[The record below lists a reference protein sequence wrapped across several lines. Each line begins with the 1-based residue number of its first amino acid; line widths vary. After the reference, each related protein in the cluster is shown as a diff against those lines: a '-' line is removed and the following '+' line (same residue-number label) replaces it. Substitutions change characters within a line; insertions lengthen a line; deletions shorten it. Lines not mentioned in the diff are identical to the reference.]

1 MTQIAPHTRPS
12 AAGRFAGTVVR
23 AFVAFLLA
31 LAAPAV
37 ALLPAL
43 ATGFSNPGN
52 KHDLIAFPHGF
63 AVLLIVTL
71 AVTAAACALAGYL
84 GRRAALFAIPLAL
97 FWWGISGLGVVVA
110 GIALGHSHTIEW
122 GLVLLAAAVVG
133 ALVGMPVAARSG
145 PVTR

>member
-1 MTQIAPHTRPS
+1 MTQIAPHTRPP
-12 AAGRFAGTVVR
+12 AAGRFAETVVR

-37 ALLPAL
+37 ALLPAF
-43 ATGFSNPGN
+43 ATGFSNPGD

-84 GRRAALFAIPLAL
+84 GGRAALFAIPFAL
-97 FWWGISGLGVVVA
+97 FWWAISGLGVLVA
-110 GIALGHSHTIEW
+110 GIVLGHSHTTEW
-122 GLVLLAAAVVG
+122 GVVLLAAAVVG
-133 ALVGMPVAARSG
+133 ALAGLPIAARPRPVAR
-145 PVTR
+145 

>member
-12 AAGRFAGTVVR
+12 TAGRFAETVIR

-37 ALLPAL
+37 SLLPAL

-52 KHDLIAFPHGF
+52 KHDVIAFPHGF

-97 FWWGISGLGVVVA
+97 FWWAISGLGVIVA

-122 GLVLLAAAVVG
+122 GVVLLAAAVVG
-133 ALVGMPVAARSG
+133 ALVGMPIAARSG
-145 PVTR
+145 PVAR

>member
-1 MTQIAPHTRPS
+1 MTQIAPHTRPT
-12 AAGRFAGTVVR
+12 AAGRFAETVVR

-37 ALLPAL
+37 SLLPAL

-52 KHDLIAFPHGF
+52 KHDLIAFRHGF

-97 FWWGISGLGVVVA
+97 FWWAISGLGVLAA
-110 GIALGHSHTIEW
+110 GIVLGHARTAEW
-122 GLVLLAAAVVG
+122 GVVLLAAAVAG
-133 ALVGMPVAARSG
+133 ALAGLPIAASSR
-145 PVTR
+145 PLAR